1 MTINDVKEAHL
12 RAVVRRSL
20 VYPETL
26 TSWCPRCGVMTDIPH
41 KKTVTLR
48 DRIPVQVYEGHC
60 ECGTVVTDFLFRE
73 DS

>member
-1 MTINDVKEAHL
+1 MTINDVKEAHE

-26 TSWCPRCGVMTDIPH
+26 TSWCSRCGVMTDIPH

-48 DRIPVQVYEGHC
+48 NNIPVQVYEGHC
-60 ECGTVVTDFLFRE
+60 GCGTVVTDFLFRE

>member
-1 MTINDVKEAHL
+1 MTINDVKEAHE

-26 TSWCPRCGVMTDIPH
+26 TSWCPRCGVMTYIPH